1 MQSAIRLLAYSK
13 PSLYLQLRF
22 LLSRS
27 ALTSFHTALDNTSM
41 KYRAEIDGLRA
52 IAIIPVIFFH
62 AGFSLFSGGFVGVD
76 IFFVISGYLITTIIL
91 SDLKEGHFS
100 FLRFYEKRARRIFP
114 ALFLVMFVSLP
125 FAWLWLLPEDLKSF
139 SKSLYFVTAFCSNI
153 LFWKTSG
160 YFDGDAELKPLL
172 HTWSLSVEE
181 QYYLIF
187 PLLILILWRTKKEL
201 ISVAI
206 ATMLLVSLY
215 AADLKISDNP
225 MSAFYF
231 LPYRAWELLMG
242 ALIASGTLFK
252 SPKDHNLI
260 NQIAS
265 AIGLGFVFISIFFL
279 NKNTPYPSYYT
290 LLPVAGAGLLIGFA
304 KPNTWAH
311 YFLTNKL
318 FVATGLIS
326 YSAYL
331 WHQPIFAFAKHFW
344 GNDLEPTALCALVV
358 LVFGLSYFSWKYVES
373 PFRSKE
379 KIGARRFTVLSI
391 ACLSVLSAIG
401 AAGDIKDG
409 IPSRFSYI
417 EKYHGD
423 IGQAPYYQYA
433 KVHFFP
439 CTPDKLAKQALMW
452 NDIPRCM
459 QSKENSPID
468 LILLGD
474 SHAEHLFIG
483 ISEALTHSNIV
494 YYAKASPALTSN
506 PEYEE
511 IFQEIIRNKNARTV
525 VLSMYWVGK
534 IYALPNNQSFE
545 KELSD
550 TVGFLVKNDKSVV
563 VVNDVPRFP
572 FPSEKCK
579 YLADEIGRSTC
590 EISMWSIVRYE
601 LLYTATLEKLAKEL
615 PNVRYISL
623 RDLFCQNNGCSM
635 VQNGVVMYRDNHH
648 LNILGSKFV
657 GRKIIE
663 QLPDLAN

>member
-1 MQSAIRLLAYSK
+1 M
-13 PSLYLQLRF
+13 
-22 LLSRS
+22 
-27 ALTSFHTALDNTSM
+27 N
-41 KYRAEIDGLRA
+41 YRAEIDGLRA

-76 IFFVISGYLITTIIL
+76 VFFVISGYLITTIIL
-91 SDLKEGHFS
+91 SDMKKGDFS
-100 FLRFYEKRARRIFP
+100 FLKFYEKRARRIFP

-139 SKSLYFVTAFCSNI
+139 SRSLYFVAAFCSNI

-172 HTWSLSVEE
+172 HTWSLGVEE
-181 QYYLIF
+181 QYYLVF
-187 PLLILILWRTKKEL
+187 PLLILFLSRMNKRL
-201 ISVAI
+201 ISFAI
-206 ATMLLVSLY
+206 AGMLLLSLY
-215 AADLKISDNP
+215 AANLKISDNP

-242 ALIASGTLFK
+242 ALIASAPLFNK
-252 SPKDHNLI
+252 PKQNDLI

-265 AIGLGFVFISIFFL
+265 AIGLIFVFISVFFL
-279 NKNTPYPSYYT
+279 DKNTPYPSYFT

-311 YFLTNKL
+311 YFLTSKL
-318 FVATGLIS
+318 FIAVGLIS

-331 WHQPIFAFAKHFW
+331 WHQPIFAFARHYW
-344 GNDLEPTALCALVV
+344 GNDLPLTALCALVV
-358 LVFGLSYFSWKYVES
+358 LVFGLSYFSWKHIER

-379 KIGARRFTVLSI
+379 KFSTRRFTALSI
-391 ACLSVLSAIG
+391 ACLIVLSAIG
-401 AAGDIKDG
+401 ATGDIKDG
-409 IPSRFSYI
+409 MPSRFSYK
-417 EKYHGD
+417 EKYLGD

-433 KVHFFP
+433 KQHFFP
-439 CTPDKLAKQALMW
+439 CTPNNLAKQALMW

-459 QSKENSPID
+459 QSKENLPID

-483 ISEALTHSNIV
+483 LSEALTNSNIV
-494 YYAKASPALTSN
+494 YYAKASPALISN
-506 PEYEE
+506 PEYKE
-511 IFQEIIRNKNARTV
+511 IFEEIIRNSNARTV

-534 IYALPNNQSFE
+534 IYALPSNQSFE
-545 KELSD
+545 KELSN
-550 TVGFLVKNDKSVV
+550 TVDFLVKHNKSVV

-579 YLADEIGRSTC
+579 FSADEIGRSTC
-590 EISMWSIVRYE
+590 DISMWSVVRYE
-601 LLYTATLEKLAKEL
+601 LLYTATLENLAQDF

-623 RDLFCQNNGCSM
+623 RDFFCENSGCSM

-657 GRKIIE
+657 GQKIAE
-663 QLPDLAN
+663 QLTGLIN